1 MVLVIVDNVDHS
13 YQVVLRMSFHVFFRV
28 TGRIVSVEQLL
39 FEELAVN
46 GLSAS
51 ADELRVVCMDNVT
64 RNGPFLV
71 KNLVESGALVM
82 QWFAMNGPNAFLTC
96 N

>member
-1 MVLVIVDNVDHS
+1 MVLVIVNNVDHS
-13 YQVVLRMSFHVFFRV
+13 YQVVLIMSFHGILS
-28 TGRIVSVEQLL
+28 TGRIVCVEQLL